1 MKEWKNVK
9 LTSKGQE
16 YVEPCELKT
25 GLRSSSR
32 AVFFRNTHQTTGEKI
47 VSLKI
52 ARYRKVNGTFYEKQD
67 KSITLSCGEIDK
79 LIEYIQE
86 YYAPLNT
93 GMSEFISVDKDAAE
107 LFAKVRDL

>member
-32 AVFFRNTHQTTGEKI
+32 AVFLETPIKR
-47 VSLKI
+47 L
-52 ARYRKVNGTFYEKQD
+52 
-67 KSITLSCGEIDK
+67 
-79 LIEYIQE
+79 
-86 YYAPLNT
+86 
-93 GMSEFISVDKDAAE
+93 
-107 LFAKVRDL
+107 AKK

>member
-32 AVFFRNTHQTTGEKI
+32 AVFFRNTHQR
-47 VSLKI
+47 L
-52 ARYRKVNGTFYEKQD
+52 
-67 KSITLSCGEIDK
+67 
-79 LIEYIQE
+79 
-86 YYAPLNT
+86 
-93 GMSEFISVDKDAAE
+93 
-107 LFAKVRDL
+107 AKK

>member
-52 ARYRKVNGTFYEKQD
+52 ARYRKVNG
-67 KSITLSCGEIDK
+67 SILLIFLIFFTLRGRFSP
-79 LIEYIQE
+79 
-86 YYAPLNT
+86 APL
-93 GMSEFISVDKDAAE
+93 
-107 LFAKVRDL
+107 

>member
-67 KSITLSCGEIDK
+67 KSISLSISPQESVIDLSCF
-79 LIEYIQE
+79 
-86 YYAPLNT
+86 
-93 GMSEFISVDKDAAE
+93 S
-107 LFAKVRDL
+107 